1 MVAAAH
7 SLRHSPVRG
16 GVLERAVPFREGNR
30 YFCYPWT
37 IASYAS
43 VLQARASIQR
53 KIRAAP
59 TMQDVSEATRARASA
74 PNGNRDDSA

>member
-1 MVAAAH
+1 VVAAAH

-30 YFCYPWT
+30 CFCYPWT

-53 KIRAAP
+53 KIRAGAHNAGRIRG
-59 TMQDVSEATRARASA
+59 DSSA
-74 PNGNRDDSA
+74 GVRTEWKP